1 MQFSSW
7 LEQRL
12 MTEAKGKSVPVQMPK
27 EKTNKVELS
36 EPSPQRQVSGRR
48 DTTFKSKKDQ
58 GSRSSRNRRAID
70 QSRD

>member
-7 LEQRL
+7 LEQRVV
-12 MTEAKGKSVPVQMPK
+12 MEAKSKSVPVQMPK

-48 DTTFKSKKDQ
+48 DTTFKSKKDR
-58 GSRSSRNRRAID
+58 GTRSSNDRGAID

>member
-7 LEQRL
+7 LGHR
-12 MTEAKGKSVPVQMPK
+12 MVMEAKRKSVPVQMPK

-48 DTTFKSKKDQ
+48 DTTFKSKK
-58 GSRSSRNRRAID
+58 GSRSSNNKRAID

>member
-7 LEQRL
+7 LENRIV
-12 MTEAKGKSVPVQMPK
+12 MEAKGKPVPVQEPK
-27 EKTNKVELS
+27 KKTNKIELS

-48 DTTFKSKKDQ
+48 DTTFSPKKDR
-58 GSRSSRNRRAID
+58 GTRSSNNRRAID